1 MEQGALG
8 IKRKRFRLWR
18 IWDKKRPLVLFI
30 LLNPSTADATQNDPT
45 VKRLMAFAEKEG
57 YGGFYVGNLY
67 AHITPYPKE
76 LFKFDLIAEEKNKQH
91 IKSMLHL
98 CKDVVFAWGNHG
110 QLPQWLDTL
119 VEQPHCFGQNKNG
132 SPKHPLYLANATR
145 LILYHS

>member
-1 MEQGALG
+1 
-8 IKRKRFRLWR
+8 
-18 IWDKKRPLVLFI
+18 
-30 LLNPSTADATQNDPT
+30 
-45 VKRLMAFAEKEG
+45 MAFLLQRQA

-110 QLPQWLDTL
+110 QLPQWL
-119 VEQPHCFGQNKNG
+119 E
-132 SPKHPLYLANATR
+132 R
-145 LILYHS
+145 LLNNPFVLDKIKTAALNILFI